1 MENSWIRFDRDFD
14 PDLDMAPF
22 EAIAKKL
29 GCEVDDLEMVSDCG
43 DASDRFWEDLDSIT
57 VSGERFMEVG
67 DSILSLLTL
76 EGGILYVEQKLS
88 SYPGGTVF
96 NTWRKAV

>member
-1 MENSWIRFDRDFD
+1 MENPWIRFDRDFD
-14 PDLDMAPF
+14 TELDMAPF

-43 DASDRFWEDLDSIT
+43 DASDRFWEYYDSIIKS
-57 VSGERFMEVG
+57 VDKFMEVG
-67 DSILSLLTL
+67 DSILSLVTL
-76 EGGILYVEQKLS
+76 DGGTLYVEQKLS

-96 NTWRKAV
+96 NTWRKAA